1 MADIESKI
9 KVDIDTSQALSNI
22 KFLQQ
27 QISAFQQA
35 MAKAGSANAA
45 LAQQMQ
51 KNLVD
56 SINGTGK
63 FQANIQGIQTVSE
76 RFTSSLEK
84 NKFSI
89 GEYFRYAGGATK
101 SFGKLFKTEFQ
112 TIDTVAR
119 ERVKDLQTQ
128 YIKLGR
134 DASGAMQAIK
144 VRPLTLDMQNLATQ
158 TMMSAQKQ
166 QLLNQLLKQGST
178 AMLNWGKN
186 TQWAGRQLMVGFTIP
201 LTMMGSAA
209 AKAYMDIEKA
219 SIQIKRVYGDMNTT
233 STETDKVV
241 KSIRAL
247 ANEYTK
253 YGVAVADTMDMA
265 AKAAAM
271 GKTGADLLAQ
281 VNEASKLS
289 VLGQVDQQQALETT
303 ISMTNA
309 FGTATEELAGK
320 IDFLNAVENQTVTS
334 IDDLTVA
341 IPKAAPVI
349 RQLGGDVEDLAF
361 FLTAMREGGINASEG
376 ANALKSGLAAMINPT
391 AKASEFLMGFGVNLK
406 GIVEANKGDV
416 KGTIVEFAKALD
428 TLDPLNRAQ
437 AIEQLFGKFQ
447 FSRLSTLF
455 QNVIKEGNQASRVL
469 KLTNATTEELAILSE
484 RELKRVEDSPMFK
497 FQKAVEDLK
506 VSLVPVGE
514 AFLKAVTPIVEF
526 GAKLLEKFN
535 GLDEGAKSFVVGL
548 TAVLGAIGPIAIMT
562 FGLLANG
569 VANII
574 KGFLFVKNVFTG
586 AGRSSKELGSQ
597 LQYMTSEQLEAAA
610 VAASLDQVHNKLV
623 QTFSSE
629 SGALANLAAAYQK
642 AISAQMAFN
651 TAGAARGPRKKM
663 ATGGVVSGPG
673 TGTSDS
679 VPAMLSNGEA
689 VIPAKSV
696 KEYPGLVAGLIAG
709 NIPGFAQGVQS
720 VGRQTMSMHASH
732 FEQLSPQNLG
742 GTISRLGAALE
753 GFTVEIFSLRR
764 KAKAEEGYIASKTTG
779 PLSSLA
785 NSPAILAGGRSFA
798 GTTVP
803 ETPER
808 NLAYEAAGI
817 GGTAFNMKE
826 VVANGDKAAAALAS
840 QSAES
845 IRYADELKILVNESK
860 EAKKILANKNVAEQK
875 QLAFMR
881 NNAKNAIT
889 AGLMD
894 RKKLSFAEAQIEA
907 EKRLTAVDNELA
919 TLRKS
924 GTTTQKLVNS
934 AEQKYLTTMLQ
945 TNNQYG
951 QGPAGSGRRSLRDL
965 VANRVRRTGPD
976 SVQRDFARGEGPYS
990 GKTATALNAMKMA
1003 AMKIVFGME
1012 KGAVDGIKQAT
1023 KQASPSKAAKKS
1035 GSNIGVGAIQGIE
1048 TAVPGAKAAGV
1059 KIAAATQSGVN
1070 EAALIAAGKNARKM
1084 GRNEQGPLLPGQ
1096 KRQRALPK
1104 MSMQGAGGAGM
1115 AASGVLMAAS
1125 MAPGKV
1131 GEIAQQA
1138 MGPVM
1143 ALTMIL
1149 PLLSSGVGA
1158 IVVALGAMAAAVI
1171 AMKMQFDAAQESALK
1186 LTETMGTGSK
1196 AMEGYAKFAGN
1207 ATAGEVMDKRRA
1219 NSMSMFQIQSG
1230 KTTFGQSYVQGE
1242 EGKQKV
1248 QDIRTSMQKSGR
1260 GATVSSMV
1268 NQMASAVASGALDS
1282 AQARSIVANLATEMG
1297 DTSFGIQVTGELNKI
1312 LGPNG
1317 ENLEKD
1323 PLKVRMELME
1333 NTRSNLKKGS
1343 ESLSATMGM
1352 TGKDGLQLGGGIAAG
1367 AGVGAGVGAV
1377 AGGLIGGTLSLGTL
1391 AVPAAAVGAAVGTVV
1406 GAISGG
1412 IIGSIERSNRI
1423 AAVSGAIVGLQK
1435 EALQQQQEM
1444 IDSLDL
1450 TYQRK
1455 IEEAKAAGDVAEAER
1470 LTNEYIAARPKLLA
1484 QQGQLNADIQASY
1497 EGADAGAFGGLFS
1510 AFGGGGARAA
1520 MNSGADK
1527 AIDATFKGTANEDMA
1542 NVVTDQIK
1550 GASLTDAQDYNLRV
1564 AFSTGDID
1572 PLLLSGFLGQFG
1584 SNAEVMNKTMNIV
1597 TTMGG
1602 AFAADTMQV
1611 MNMFVD
1617 KDGKPLVEQQTKF
1630 IANMSAKSP
1639 EDAAEYLDL
1648 FLNAKNVGQVV
1659 DLGATMSFYVNNP
1672 TAQKAMTDA
1681 QKMIDEHKGKMNMS
1695 FVTDVVGAEN
1705 VDAVVRAGKDFTNL
1719 DAEQQKVFT
1728 STMKNILL
1736 MEGDQAMQ
1744 DAYELW
1750 LTEPGNAGK
1759 MFDDFAVTKAVQV
1772 TQASAD
1778 STLATKKEEPKPTGG
1793 SGTPSSVLDSLL
1805 KKLKEIRKIQ
1815 VKVTEGWAA
1824 SGKELMKY
1832 FGGKN
1837 TITVFNGIKQQMRA
1851 LGAGEDLIELIAG
1864 MDPKEYEKQKN
1875 KLFEFDKKGNIVKLK
1890 SLALATGKALKA
1902 IALGEFQNQQQ
1913 QIVVD
1918 IKNQT
1923 TALNRLIGAGIGV
1936 SDAYGM
1942 VEDAAFAAAIASK
1955 KLTDS
1960 ELKKIVKATKE
1971 AIAAMKLYKA
1981 SQGVAASNEDFA
1993 NNSKVIAKLAA
2004 SNYTDEQRQAILD
2017 SADLQTLY
2025 LQSSL
2030 SAVDFKRFQTAL
2042 ANAVKGTKLEID
2054 TNKLTTEGLETN
2066 FANAM
2071 NKAMERVNAQEME
2084 INLRFDADQK
2094 AGKDVIEAAQRKI
2107 DDYQYEIDDLD
2118 ASLKPIEEAEKKI
2131 NEEYDARVKAL
2142 DEVASINED
2151 ISRQQKQQLS
2161 VAEAI
2166 TSGDISAAAKAA
2178 QDARSAEAAEAIANQ
2193 KKALEKNKDLTLAG
2207 LVNAQG
2213 LSRAQVEEKIK
2224 GLKDKIFEI
2233 EENTL
2238 EPAQRSLELSERR
2251 RDAALAEVEATKLR
2265 LQLLQNE
2272 ADIAKTK
2279 QPDYVNA
2286 EANANTIG
2294 DALGDAYANGG
2305 NVSDGTGVDNGPTQ
2319 ACPPD
2324 PTTKGKDPKMTYTW
2338 NTKTCTWDAK
2348 KKTIVN
2354 NSSSSSSASDSGVV
2368 EAKKPTGD
2376 AGYGKKW
2383 VYDKASNKWN
2393 ATAVN
2398 QPSGTPYA
2406 NAVWIWDTDGDKW
2419 NLKAPKPTKAAPGGG
2434 TWVYNA
2440 GSNTWDIKPP
2450 SMTQGVKKDDL
2461 FTTMGKGI
2469 ANFAAGLFGFSSG
2482 GMVPKYFDKGGIAA
2496 AFSNT
2501 FANNTD
2507 TIPAMLTPGEFV
2519 VKKSS
2524 VDSIGYKNLQR
2535 INNTGTL
2542 GGNSVYNYDVNINVK
2557 SEANVNDISR
2567 AVITE
2572 IKRIDSQRIRGNRL

>member
-1 MADIESKI
+1 MQSNIQ
-9 KVDIDTSQALSNI
+9 VNIDTTAAAASLKN
-22 KFLQQ
+22 LQR
-27 QISAFQQA
+27 QISAFHSS
-35 MAKAGSANAA
+35 MAKSGAAAGAVSSN
-45 LAQQMQ
+45 LQQ
-51 KNLVD
+51 NLIN
-56 SINGTGK
+56 SINRGGQFAASMK
-63 FQANIQGIQTVSE
+63 TVKSSAE
-76 RFTSSLEK
+76 SFTVALEK
-84 NKFSI
+84 NKLSM
-89 GEYFRYAGGATK
+89 GQYFKYAGASTK
-101 SFGKLFKTEFQ
+101 TFGRLFTSEFN
-112 TIDTVAR
+112 TIEKVAR
-119 ERVKDLQTQ
+119 ERVKSLQTQ

-134 DASGAMQAIK
+134 DANGAIK
-144 VRPLTLDMQNLATQ
+144 SIAVRPLTLDMESLATK
-158 TMMSAQKQ
+158 TAMAAQKQ
-166 QLLNQLLKQGST
+166 QLFNQLMKQGST
-178 AMLNWGKN
+178 NLLNFGKN

-201 LTMMGSAA
+201 LAYLGTTA
-209 AKAYMDIEKA
+209 AKTFMEMEKQA
-219 SIQIKRVYGDMNTT
+219 VRFKRVYGELFTT
-233 STETDKVV
+233 SAETDKMA
-241 KSIRAL
+241 KEIQQL
-247 ANEYTK
+247 GKEFTK
-253 YGVAVADTMDMA
+253 YGIAVSKTMELAADIA
-265 AKAAAM
+265 AT
-271 GKTGADLLAQ
+271 GKMGADLTAQ
-281 VNEASKLS
+281 VAESTRLA
-289 VLGQVDQQQALETT
+289 VLGGVEQAEALQAT
-303 ISMTNA
+303 ISLTDA
-309 FGTATEELAGK
+309 FGVSAGQLAGK

-334 IDDLTVA
+334 IEDLTVA
-341 IPKAAPVI
+341 IPKAGPVI
-349 RQLGGDVEDLAF
+349 KQLGGDVEDLTF

-574 KGFLFVKNVFTG
+574 KGFLFIKNVFTG

-610 VAASLDQVHNKLV
+610 VAASLDQVHNKLI

-629 SGALANLAAAYQK
+629 SGALGNLAAAYQK

-696 KEYPGLVAGLIAG
+696 KQYPGLVAGLIAG

-742 GTISRLGAALE
+742 GTISRLGEALE

-817 GGTAFNMKE
+817 GGTAFNMQE

-845 IRYADELKILVNESK
+845 VRYADELKILVNESK
-860 EAKKILANKNVAEQK
+860 EAKKILSNKNIAEQK
-875 QLAFMR
+875 QLSFMR
-881 NNAKNAIT
+881 NNAKNAMT
-889 AGLMD
+889 AALMD
-894 RKKLSFAEAQIEA
+894 RKKLPFAEAQIEA

-934 AEQKYLTTMLQ
+934 AEQKYLATMLQ

-990 GKTATALNAMKMA
+990 GKTATAINAMKMA

-1070 EAALIAAGKNARKM
+1070 DAALIAAGKNARKM

-1104 MSMQGAGGAGM
+1104 MSMQGAGGVGM

-1149 PLLSSGVGA
+1149 PLLSSGVGL

-1196 AMEGYAKFAGN
+1196 AIDGYAKFAGN

-1268 NQMASAVASGALDS
+1268 NQMATAVASGALDP

-1333 NTRSNLKKGS
+1333 NTRTDLKKSS
-1343 ESLSATMGM
+1343 ESLNATMGM

-1367 AGVGAGVGAV
+1367 AGAGAAVGAIAGSIVPIVGTAVGAV
-1377 AGGLIGGTLSLGTL
+1377 AGTI
-1391 AVPAAAVGAAVGTVV
+1391 V

-1412 IIGSIERSNRI
+1412 IVGSIERSNRI
-1423 AAVSGAIVGLQK
+1423 AAASGAMVGLQK
-1435 EALQQQQEM
+1435 EALQQQQQM

-1450 TYQRK
+1450 TYQKK

-1527 AIDATFKGTANEDMA
+1527 AIAATFKGTANEDMA

-1936 SDAYGM
+1936 SDAYNM

-1981 SQGVAASNEDFA
+1981 SQGVATSNEDFA

-2084 INLRFDADQK
+2084 INLKFDADQK

-2178 QDARSAEAAEAIANQ
+2178 QDARAAEAAEAIANQ

-2324 PTTKGKDPKMTYTW
+2324 PKTKGKDPKMTYTW